1 MKSLGNFRQKS
12 AALLSSLLIIGCS
25 GGPATHDIP
34 KTIFQTGQGW
44 RETIDVR
51 ADAALVYG
59 PGNIEE
65 RLASWKERG
74 YGAAFMT
81 GIAWGG
87 YQDYFTGRWDGI
99 PHYDQGQMNIQG
111 DTIWHNKNVPYLVP
125 TENFLRYFKEA
136 VIRPVIDAGVNDIF
150 LEEPEFWAAGGYS
163 DSFKEEWQQYYGS
176 PWMPQDQSPEAT
188 YLSNKLKYHLYYR
201 ALNEVFSYA
210 KTYGKSLGRDIK
222 CYVPTHSLLNYSM
235 WEIVSPEAS
244 LASLSCVDGYI
255 AQVWTGTSRVEN
267 YYEGRR
273 AERVFETAFLEY
285 GCMASM
291 TRPTGR
297 ELWFLTDPIED
308 RARDWNDFSRNY
320 RATFTAQLLY
330 PQIAN
335 YEIMPWPARIFEREY
350 PVAPGSDKE
359 AKIPA
364 DFATQIGIMINA
376 LQNMPESDNDVFGD
390 KGISVLMG
398 NSLMFQKFPVHDG
411 YEDPQLSNFFGLAMP
426 LLKAGVP
433 VTISH
438 IENLEYPQTLKD
450 VKVLLMTYSN
460 MKPLQKEAHD
470 ALAAWVKKGGKLIY
484 AGTDSDPFQNVK
496 EWWNTGDMD
505 YAAPSDHLFSLMGLD
520 RGPAEGLYPVGDGS
534 VLILRRDPKEFA
546 MTPMGK
552 DAVLKAVEKMYGPL
566 NTKNYLACERGPYI
580 IAAVM
585 DECGTLGNL
594 AIEGKFID
602 LFDPAL
608 PVKDGATI
616 APGENKLLYNL
627 GLRPQGA
634 AILAQAGR
642 SDITANEAGSFS
654 FVNKGPSGMT
664 NRSRISLPGEPK
676 EVSVSCKETVWS
688 WDAPSQTVLLQFPC
702 SPEGVSVS
710 IKY

>member
-1 MKSLGNFRQKS
+1 MKSLAKLQQKT
-12 AALLSSLLIIGCS
+12 AYLLALLLLIGCT
-25 GGPATHDIP
+25 GGPATHNSP
-34 KTIFQTGQGW
+34 KTIFQTSQGW

-59 PGNIEE
+59 PGDLEA
-65 RLASWKERG
+65 RLASWRERG
-74 YGAAFMT
+74 YEAAFMA

-87 YQDYFTGRWDGI
+87 YQDYFMGLWDGE
-99 PHYDQGQMNIQG
+99 PHFDQGQVNVQG
-111 DTIWHNKNVPYLVP
+111 DTIWHNKNTPYIVP
-125 TENFLRYFKEA
+125 TENFIRYYKEK
-136 VIRPVIDAGVNDIF
+136 IIQPVIDAGVDAIF

-163 DSFKEEWQQYYGS
+163 AAFKEEWQKYYGS
-176 PWMPQDQSPEAT
+176 AWMPQDQSPEAT

-201 ALNEVFSYA
+201 ALEEVFTYA
-210 KTYGKSLGRDIK
+210 KEYGKSLGRDIR

-291 TRPTGR
+291 TEPTGR

-320 RATFTAQLLY
+320 KATFTAQLLY
-330 PQIAN
+330 PRIAN

-350 PVAPGSDKE
+350 PVAPGSEKK

-364 DFATQIGIMINA
+364 DFATQIGIMTNA
-376 LQNMPESDNDVFGD
+376 LGNMPVSDNDVFGD

-398 NSLMFQKFPVHDG
+398 NSLMFQKFPIHDG

-433 VTISH
+433 VSISH
-438 IENLEYPQTLKD
+438 IENLGYPQTLRD

-470 ALAAWVKKGGKLIY
+470 HLAAWVKNGGRLIY
-484 AGTDSDPFQNVK
+484 AGTDSDPFQSVP
-496 EWWNTGDMD
+496 EWWNSGDMD
-505 YAAPSDHLFSLMGLD
+505 YAAPADHLFSLMGLG
-520 RGPAEGLYPVGDGS
+520 RGASEGLYQVEQGQ
-534 VLILRRDPKEFA
+534 VLILRQEPKEFA
-546 MTPMGK
+546 MNPLGK
-552 DAVLKAVEKMYGPL
+552 DVILKAVEQLYGPL
-566 NTKNYLACERGPYI
+566 NSKNYLACERGPYI
-580 IAAVM
+580 IASVM
-585 DECGTLGNL
+585 DECSGQGALKIDGQ
-594 AIEGKFID
+594 FID

-608 PVKDGATI
+608 PVKDGVTI
-616 APGENKLLYNL
+616 VPGENKLLYNL
-627 GLRPQGA
+627 NLRPQGA
-634 AILAQAGR
+634 AILAQAG
-642 SDITANEAGSFS
+642 SSEVTSNAEGSFS
-654 FVNKGPSGMT
+654 FVNRGPSGMM
-664 NRSRISLPGEPK
+664 NRCRVSLPAEPQ